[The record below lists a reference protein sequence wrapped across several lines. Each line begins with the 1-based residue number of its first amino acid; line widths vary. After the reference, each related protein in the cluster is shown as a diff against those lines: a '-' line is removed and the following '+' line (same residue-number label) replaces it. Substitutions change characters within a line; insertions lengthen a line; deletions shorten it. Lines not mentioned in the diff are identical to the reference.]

1 MVENNKEEPE
11 TQDDAPPS
19 LGLFGYSL
27 PKTILFVM
35 LAGFVYEASQ
45 SGMSRL
51 DQLARWIDGEEY
63 TSSTDSTDSTAK
75 EEPMLPGNRIVKSDA
90 LDTGSFRFSIQEQW
104 LAVESLDLNN
114 VYNINPRYAGLLNTS
129 LDVADNKS
137 PFLLSTPK
145 IYTVTLPGKSGHIY
159 SLQQRV
165 FLKASNDLKD
175 VVAAMDALTEKQRKN
190 TLMVTGRSTLS
201 LDQNAIVSGDIDK
214 ASVSPDDVFDV
225 AFSNQLS
232 QLLQIQSS
240 DFPVTVK
247 RAYRTQ
253 TGAYTIAEVDY
264 TYTMDEQQRLSA
276 VLYWHYDEGA
286 PWGDLGIFL
295 VEINEK
301 SAAKNK
307 RALRETFSSLHLKD
321 GDVEIWRD
329 LHYDA
334 TTDTKIEP
342 FVHVEIDAQR
352 LRAFG
357 LNVKQ
362 VEERLASFLPIAG
375 DDIPNIAVMD
385 KNKQQ
390 VNLGDVAVILPL
402 TNGGQQIQTI
412 DSIVLTVRP

>member
-1 MVENNKEEPE
+1 MEKNNTKEPE

-27 PKTILFVM
+27 PKTILLVM

-45 SGMSRL
+45 SGRSRL

-63 TSSTDSTDSTAK
+63 TAPTESAVK
-75 EEPMLPGNRIVKSDA
+75 QEPMLPGTRIVKSDA
-90 LDTGSFRFSIQEQW
+90 LDTGSFQFSIQKQW
-104 LAVESLDLNN
+104 PAVESLDLNY
-114 VYNINPRYAGLLNTS
+114 VHNINPRYAGLLNTS
-129 LDVADNKS
+129 LDIAADKS

-145 IYTVTLPGKSGHIY
+145 IYTVTLPGESGHIY

-190 TLMVTGRSTLS
+190 TLMVTGPSTLS
-201 LDQNAIVSGDIDK
+201 LEQNAIVSGDIDK
-214 ASVSPDDVFDV
+214 AAVSPDDVFDA

-276 VLYWHYDEGA
+276 VLYWHYSEGA
-286 PWGDLGIFL
+286 PWGDLGILL

-307 RALRETFSSLHLKD
+307 SALRETFSSLHLKD

-329 LHYDA
+329 LQYDA

-342 FVHVEIDAQR
+342 FVHVEIDARR

-357 LNVKQ
+357 LNIKQ
-362 VEERLASFLPIAG
+362 VEESLASLLPIAE
-375 DDIPNIAVMD
+375 DDLPDIAVMV
-385 KNKQQ
+385 KNEQQ
-390 VNLGDVAVILPL
+390 VNLGDIAMILPL
-402 TNGGQQIQTI
+402 TNGDQQIQTI
-412 DSIVLTVRP
+412 DNIVLTVRP